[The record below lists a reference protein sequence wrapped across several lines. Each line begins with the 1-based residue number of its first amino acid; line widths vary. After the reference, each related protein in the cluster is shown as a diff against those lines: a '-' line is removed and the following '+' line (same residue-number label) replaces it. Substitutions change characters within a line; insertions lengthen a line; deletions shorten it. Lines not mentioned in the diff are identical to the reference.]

1 MPGEVP
7 HTFEQLLIE
16 WLEFARVKFR
26 LVLLQHEHTQT
37 KKLLGNTAPRSSHQR
52 RSQTDLLPSQEPCT
66 MCNGYGHPSGLC
78 PTTLA
83 LQQDSNFTEDTIQE
97 FRNQTIECCDIC
109 GGEHYEHHHDLR
121 PSVPS
126 TDATHDSD
134 DKQTQGHGSADIPN
148 VDGVDATERRQ
159 SAEKPTDAAEH
170 PHQHLL
176 RQPKPVSPG

>member
-1 MPGEVP
+1 MRY
-7 HTFEQLLIE
+7 L
-16 WLEFARVKFR
+16 
-26 LVLLQHEHTQT
+26 
-37 KKLLGNTAPRSSHQR
+37 S
-52 RSQTDLLPSQEPCT
+52 
-66 MCNGYGHPSGLC
+66 
-78 PTTLA
+78 
-83 LQQDSNFTEDTIQE
+83 
-97 FRNQTIECCDIC
+97 
-109 GGEHYEHHHDLR
+109 GGEHYEHHYDLR

>member
-52 RSQTDLLPSQEPCT
+52 RSQTGLLPSQEPCT

-83 LQQDSNFTEDTIQE
+83 LQQDNYFTENTIQE

-109 GGEHYEHHHDLR
+109 GGEHYEHHHDLGHLFLLQMPHTIATANR
-121 PSVPS
+121 RRDTARS
-126 TDATHDSD
+126 TRHF
-134 DKQTQGHGSADIPN
+134 
-148 VDGVDATERRQ
+148 RQ
-159 SAEKPTDAAEH
+159 IFPTWTA
-170 PHQHLL
+170 
-176 RQPKPVSPG
+176 